1 MSDITYGIVEEV
13 HKITGVGSQRIT
25 YGIAAY
31 SDIEDEEAATVISH
45 ICDITP
51 DKSKAEDLVKRC
63 NKLKLSLCHL
73 RDVVE
78 DFLAE

>member
-31 SDIEDEEAATVISH
+31 SDIEDEEV
-45 ICDITP
+45 P
-51 DKSKAEDLVKRC
+51 
-63 NKLKLSLCHL
+63 
-73 RDVVE
+73 
-78 DFLAE
+78 DFLKGEEVEKF